1 MSAGTVIGHSTRID
15 NECYDLLI
23 MFLFILVCFSSQEQ
37 ENNSL
42 HSTAT
47 SLLRTYGSSPF
58 LLKLSIHTLVHQQT
72 VSYSFQPITCLLSRF
87 YRNVRRTLAMK
98 LKDIHETLKITKTA
112 ANTFTLS
119 LNDKKYQIFTNE
131 ERTLDEILEKIRGMP
146 GSTDEIQLEHNEY
159 IRRTAEHRSIL
170 ERQRNEELEDVNRM
184 QRTVGYGNLR
194 SEHNEREQ
202 IKRQSMREGVNS
214 HEPEDV
220 QRRTIASIEKQ
231 HHGNSHS
238 AHDPISIQPPGAD
251 KDLYPG
257 VSRITSKTG
266 EKGGGMFMGEDDP
279 FFRHQMDEQSDDDPA
294 NPFSRYDPIFPT
306 KNKKKKGPDPDH
318 LRKPGGNGDIF

>member
-1 MSAGTVIGHSTRID
+1 
-15 NECYDLLI
+15 
-23 MFLFILVCFSSQEQ
+23 
-37 ENNSL
+37 
-42 HSTAT
+42 
-47 SLLRTYGSSPF
+47 
-58 LLKLSIHTLVHQQT
+58 
-72 VSYSFQPITCLLSRF
+72 
-87 YRNVRRTLAMK
+87 MK

-112 ANTFTLS
+112 TNTFTLI

-131 ERTLDEILEKIRGMP
+131 ERTLDEILERIRGMP
-146 GSTDEIQLEHNEY
+146 GSTDEMQLGHNEY
-159 IRRTAEHRSIL
+159 IRRMAEHGSVL
-170 ERQRNEELEDVNRM
+170 EGQRNEELENVSHM
-184 QRTVGYGNLR
+184 QRTVEYGNLR

-202 IKRQSMREGVNS
+202 IKRQSMREGVNL

-231 HHGNSHS
+231 HHGNSRS
-238 AHDPISIQPPGAD
+238 AHDPISIQPPDAN

-279 FFRHQMDEQSDDDPA
+279 FFKHKMDEKSDDDPA
-294 NPFSRYDPIFPT
+294 SPFSRYDPIFPT